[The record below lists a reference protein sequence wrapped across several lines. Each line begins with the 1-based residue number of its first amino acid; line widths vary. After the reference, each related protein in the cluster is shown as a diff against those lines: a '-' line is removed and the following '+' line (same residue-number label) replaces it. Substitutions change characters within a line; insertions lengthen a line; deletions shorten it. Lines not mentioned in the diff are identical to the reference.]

1 MCILIRH
8 QGIIAGTVM
17 PPAPAGAKNLT
28 AQETWEVQEILAILA
43 LMDIYF
49 WVVDFTKNILVQLRT
64 QKLLREPSRNVLVL
78 NRQRYCQL

>member
-1 MCILIRH
+1 
-8 QGIIAGTVM
+8 M